1 MLAKGVKPKYMT
13 YSVGIK
19 MKFAKITDN
28 VSDTYYINIDNVAYL
43 KEGFGTAKAKPIY
56 KIVLMSGKHI
66 LIPNISD
73 FVRIRNEL
81 YGNV

>member
-1 MLAKGVKPKYMT
+1 MRAKGVKPKCMT
-13 YSVGIK
+13 CLADIK

-56 KIVLMSGKHI
+56 KIVLMNGKHI
-66 LIPNISD
+66 LIPSASD
-73 FVRIRNEL
+73 FVRIKNEL
-81 YGNV
+81 YGE